1 MAGLLAPECAAT
13 LVPSADTNGLGVAM
27 VTAVAQRVLIQRHE
41 VEQLLAPLRLSR
53 ADLERVQGLMRQEME
68 RGLGRDSN
76 ADASVRMLPTY
87 VCNTPDGTGEGQ
99 GAGKLSPLKGRGGSL
114 APLTPPPGVLPA
126 ERGDFLAL
134 DLGGTNFRVLVVRVM
149 QEGIHMAS
157 EIYVVP
163 TSIMQGTGEAVR
175 LRHRARAGNC
185 PGAACAWGQPPL
197 CRCSLT
203 AAPLHSSSTTS
214 SSASWTSRPSRT

>member
-1 MAGLLAPECAAT
+1 MTGLLAPECAAT
-13 LVPSADTNGLGVAM
+13 LVPAADTNGLGVAM
-27 VTAVAQRVLIQRHE
+27 VTAVAQRMLTQRHE

-99 GAGKLSPLKGRGGSL
+99 GNERGNEPLGGERGVSGP
-114 APLTPPPGVLPA
+114 AHAPPPGVLPA

-149 QEGIHMAS
+149 EEGIHMAS
-157 EIYVVP
+157 EIYVIP

-185 PGAACAWGQPPL
+185 PGLPVPGDSPPCVAAA
-197 CRCSLT
+197 
-203 AAPLHSSSTTS
+203 
-214 SSASWTSRPSRT
+214 